1 MAVTPAVPVAVPV
14 VVMPAAVIP
23 TAPATT
29 TISPT
34 TIPTPAVSTPTAA
47 PTPTTISLSPGGCGA
62 TTPVSRRLRRP
73 ATALIPVAGRSL
85 NQSPQL
91 KRDQEIL
98 ARGHDLRLDRLV
110 SWNSPE
116 PSACGGEAQRI
127 RGRCGGVHDRIR
139 ERAAELKAD
148 RSTLD
153 RQTIGVGHLDHQ
165 RGRQCFADRGA
176 LVVAADD
183 AEGGRCAPSAARQRQ
198 VLAAAGE
205 RKHCE

>member
-29 TISPT
+29 ISPT
-34 TIPTPAVSTPTAA
+34 TIPTPAV

-73 ATALIPVAGRSL
+73 ATALIPGAGRSL

-98 ARGHDLRLDRLV
+98 SRGHDLRLDRLV

-116 PSACGGEAQRI
+116 SSACRGEAQRI